1 MDGHNRLAHLAA
13 KITKAQQDS
22 RTAAERAAERA
33 IAVGHMLIEAKAL
46 VKHGQ
51 WADWLHANV
60 NMSERTARRYIQ
72 LARSGLKSVTVAE
85 MGIRATLEHI
95 AAGTGP
101 LPVPP
106 LKKELKIYPNEKRI
120 EDFVYAFVTPC
131 SNGGFHVGVMGLDH
145 GTITKRP
152 VKWEAVPLS
161 ITLNCDLFREDR
173 WHWDMIDAGPGNVFR
188 ELVLANPL
196 E

>member
-1 MDGHNRLAHLAA
+1 
-13 KITKAQQDS
+13 
-22 RTAAERAAERA
+22 
-33 IAVGHMLIEAKAL
+33 MLIEAKTL

-51 WADWLHANV
+51 WASWLHANV

-85 MGIRATLEHI
+85 MGIRVALEHI

-101 LPVPP
+101 LPIPP
-106 LKKELKIYPNEKRI
+106 PRKELVIYADQRRSH
-120 EDFVYAFVTPC
+120 DFVFAYVTPC
-131 SNGGFHVGVMGLDH
+131 GGGFHVGILGLDH
-145 GTITKRP
+145 GTITRCP

-161 ITLNCDLFREDR
+161 IELACELLREGR

-188 ELVLANPL
+188 ELVLADSL